1 MYVNVC
7 AFVFMSV
14 CISVCI
20 CMCVCKNLHRY
31 GELVFLNLILKIF
44 KCMCVYLL
52 VYMCTC
58 VGASGGQKRVLDSLE
73 LVVMCYPMSVPVL
86 GLEPRSFV

>member
-7 AFVFMSV
+7 AFVFMSM

-20 CMCVCKNLHRY
+20 NLHRY

-44 KCMCVYLL
+44 KCMCV
-52 VYMCTC
+52 CTC
-58 VGASGGQKRVLDSLE
+58 LSICATCVSASGGQKRVLDSLE
-73 LVVMCYPMSVPVL
+73 LVVMCYPMSVLVL